1 MWFLQIKLM
10 ISTLPLKGII
20 LSKMI
25 LLNFEK
31 YTFQCKNLCIF
42 LPTFLFLCVY
52 CYICQHNF
60 APFFDK
66 CEF

>member
-1 MWFLQIKLM
+1 
-10 ISTLPLKGII
+10 
-20 LSKMI
+20 MI

-42 LPTFLFLCVY
+42 LPTFLFLSVY

-60 APFFDK
+60 DPFFDK